1 MNEEKAY
8 WTHEIATYLDISNS
22 TLRKWCIELEKQG
35 YTFTKS
41 ENGSRAYLVRDRDLL
56 LILKQQLRT
65 GTGTGKVTVK
75 SAVQQALIELDK
87 LPSNAQRMPLKT
99 LERGAFVQ
107 EFVKLNKRLD
117 KQEEF
122 NKKILERM
130 EERDKNLM
138 AVLNEIQEHKKQLLS
153 TEKKNKKWWKFWK

>member
-1 MNEEKAY
+1 AY

-75 SAVQQALIELDK
+75 GAVQQALFEFDK
-87 LPSNAQRMPLKT
+87 LTTNAQRMTSKT
-99 LERGAFVQ
+99 LKRWAFV
-107 EFVKLNKRLD
+107 
-117 KQEEF
+117 
-122 NKKILERM
+122 
-130 EERDKNLM
+130 
-138 AVLNEIQEHKKQLLS
+138 
-153 TEKKNKKWWKFWK
+153 

>member
-1 MNEEKAY
+1 
-8 WTHEIATYLDISNS
+8 WSSDVCSSDLATYLDISNS

-87 LPSNAQRMPLKT
+87 LPTNAQRTPSHT
-99 LERGAFVQ
+99 LER
-107 EFVKLNKRLD
+107 
-117 KQEEF
+117 
-122 NKKILERM
+122 
-130 EERDKNLM
+130 
-138 AVLNEIQEHKKQLLS
+138 
-153 TEKKNKKWWKFWK
+153 